1 MPSSVGHAFAALAVG
16 VALGPPMRSRRF
28 RVALAT
34 CAVLPDVDAIGRPFG
49 LGDLQWLGGHRA
61 FTHSLLFAGL
71 LAAAV
76 VALAFRARVWDRWR
90 WRLWAALALG
100 IVSHGVLDAL
110 AVYGRGVMFLA
121 PFSTRRFEAPW
132 QPFDAVLPEILL
144 LWLPGC
150 VVLWYTYRVGKKA
163 GLGPPVA

>member
-1 MPSSVGHAFAALAVG
+1 MPSSVGHALAALTIGA
-16 VALGPPMRSRRF
+16 ALGPPKQSRRF
-28 RVALAT
+28 RVALAA

-71 LAAAV
+71 LAGAV
-76 VALAFRARVWDRWR
+76 VVLGFRAPVWHRWR
-90 WRLWAALALG
+90 WRLWVTLALG
-100 IVSHGVLDAL
+100 MVSHGALDAL

-132 QPFDAVLPEILL
+132 QPFDTIPSEILL

-150 VVLWYTYRVGKKA
+150 AAFWYACRVREA
-163 GLGPPVA
+163 GPSPPAA